1 MDVRLK
7 LQTVVA
13 EAKDEGMTLY
23 IERRMKGFSMSIYIY
38 IKYIYICLIDWAI
51 AVRVYQP
58 KTILDDLGCV

>member
-38 IKYIYICLIDWAI
+38 I
-51 AVRVYQP
+51 
-58 KTILDDLGCV
+58 